1 MTEISCFYNHFN
13 SKPLKYIF
21 IKYDK
26 YVKVILNYHSVILTI
41 EQLVSNSRLFQMY
54 ILSLLC
60 TSTNSI
66 TEVYHKTDETIEP
79 EWYDDN
85 RYYINTLDIMYN
97 RHYINSLY
105 IIEDAANTPI
115 YGIYTQKCWKSRSI
129 ANYYEFVKLYATNF
143 KKRRNPLKSCEPKR
157 SSSCKKI
164 RKFMKLF
171 DISIDEYIKDP
182 LYLFYLFYKV
192 EQDYLTDYF
201 TKYINQEYKVE
212 LLTSILHTYG
222 RDIYNS
228 IKRFI

>member
-1 MTEISCFYNHFN
+1 
-13 SKPLKYIF
+13 
-21 IKYDK
+21 
-26 YVKVILNYHSVILTI
+26 
-41 EQLVSNSRLFQMY
+41 MY

-85 RYYINTLDIMYN
+85 RYSITEVYHKTDETIEPEWSDDN
-97 RHYINSLY
+97 RYYINSLY

>member
-1 MTEISCFYNHFN
+1 MAEISCFYNHFN
-13 SKPLKYIF
+13 IKPLKYIF
-21 IKYDK
+21 IKFDK
-26 YVKVILNYHSVILTI
+26 YIKVILNCNSVIFTI

-66 TEVYHKTDETIEP
+66 TEVHYKTDETLKF
-79 EWYDDN
+79 EWNNNY
-85 RYYINTLDIMYN
+85 RYYINTFD
-97 RHYINSLY
+97 
-105 IIEDAANTPI
+105 IIEDAPNTLI

-129 ANYYEFVKLYATNF
+129 ANYYEFVKLYDTNL
-143 KKRRNPLKSCEPKR
+143 KKHRNPLKAHEPKR

-171 DISIDEYIKDP
+171 DRSIEDYISDP

-192 EQDYLTDYF
+192 ERDYLTDYF
-201 TKYINQEYKVE
+201 TKYINQEYKIT
-212 LLTSILHTYG
+212 LLSSILHIYG

-228 IKRFI
+228 IKRFL

>member
-1 MTEISCFYNHFN
+1 
-13 SKPLKYIF
+13 
-21 IKYDK
+21 
-26 YVKVILNYHSVILTI
+26 
-41 EQLVSNSRLFQMY
+41 MY

-66 TEVYHKTDETIEP
+66 TEVYHKTDETIEL
-79 EWYDDN
+79 EWSDDN

-97 RHYINSLY
+97 RHYIDNRY

-129 ANYYEFVKLYATNF
+129 AMYYEFVKLYDTNF

-182 LYLFYLFYKV
+182 LYLFYLFNKV